1 MLIAKAT
8 AKIEIWNVRTL
19 YQTGKTAQVIKN
31 LKIVTLLYLELLK
44 SMYRKWEDN
53 EERYNNSLF
62 WT

>member
-44 SMYRKWEDN
+44 SMYRKWEDK